1 MERYVVNR
9 RSIRKNEGLLTRW
22 KNKYFIVRSVFNKR
36 SWISSTYE
44 LNVSTKFIVI
54 IVNKEVKVTRG

>member
-22 KNKYFIVRSVFNKR
+22 RNKYSIVRSVLNKR

-44 LNVSTKFIVI
+44 LNVSTNFFKYANV
-54 IVNKEVKVTRG
+54 